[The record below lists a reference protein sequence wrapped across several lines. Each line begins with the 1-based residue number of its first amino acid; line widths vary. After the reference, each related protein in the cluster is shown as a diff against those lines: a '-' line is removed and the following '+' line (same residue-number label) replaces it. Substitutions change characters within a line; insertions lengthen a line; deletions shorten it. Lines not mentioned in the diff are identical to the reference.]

1 MAFTREFVLKA
12 GVSEDMVD
20 DVMKEHGIAVQKAK
34 DTLRAAAN
42 GDNESNSAE
51 IERLRK
57 EIADKDNTIETLK
70 GDIASVKLSSK
81 IEAALLKA
89 GARNLKA
96 CKALIDEDSVS
107 IDNKGN
113 LKGLEEQLKEL
124 RSGDDTSFLFEQNK
138 SKQADVG
145 DSKNAEQAE
154 SNADTEKKESGYKP
168 KSGESAEV
176 KGIGAQIAAEKAQA
190 AKEAKS
196 ENAEGS
202 LWA

>member
-1 MAFTREFVLKA
+1 MAFTRDFVLKA

-34 DTLRAAAN
+34 ETLRAAAD

-57 EIADKDNTIETLK
+57 EIADKDNTIEALK

-96 CKALIDEDSVS
+96 CKALIDEESVS
-107 IDNKGN
+107 IDKQGN
-113 LKGLEEQLKEL
+113 LKGLDEQLKEL
-124 RSGDDTSFLFEQNK
+124 KTGDDTSFLFKQDE
-138 SKQADVG
+138 SKQADDG
-145 DSKNAEQAE
+145 KESDDGKDAETQEAE
-154 SNADTEKKESGYKP
+154 AEKKGSGYKP
-168 KSGESAEV
+168 KGGETPEV
-176 KGIGAQIAAEKAQA
+176 KGIGAQIAAEKAEA
-190 AKEAKS
+190 AKS
-196 ENAEGS
+196 ESAEGS